1 MVKLKEYFF
10 CWMLLP
16 PIMGFLVGA
25 LCEAIFEDVVVVA
38 CCAGTAKVDILG
50 AMAGFREAA

>member
-1 MVKLKEYFF
+1 
-10 CWMLLP
+10 MLLP

-25 LCEAIFEDVVVVA
+25 LCEAVFEDVIVVA
-38 CCAGTAKVDILG
+38 CCACTAKVDILG